1 MPLDAVQLSPGAIL
15 VCAAAR
21 TAIAVR
27 LSVGS
32 HGREEAG
39 PSPALQWLSDGILAT
54 GAVLYANAALR
65 PDAPRHLMA
74 ALLVYAITWEG
85 YVGMSRVE
93 AFEYSADQTLD
104 PAFFADNV
112 IAVVRGWGWMFMT
125 AMLVAFGAAVV
136 MSRPELTD
144 SQKFAPFAG
153 CGVPLAVGLA
163 LRAYVSA
170 RKREG
175 WGLPDSAIVVITGAA
190 LAFACWAWL

>member
-1 MPLDAVQLSPGAIL
+1 MPFDAVQMSPGAIL
-15 VCAAAR
+15 LCAAAR

-32 HGREEAG
+32 HGRDEAG
-39 PSPALQWLSDGILAT
+39 PSPMLQLLSDGILAT

-74 ALLVYAITWEG
+74 ALLVYAITFEG

-125 AMLVAFGAAVV
+125 AMLAAFGAAVV
-136 MSRPELTD
+136 MARPELTD
-144 SQKFAPFAG
+144 SQKFTPFAG
-153 CGVPLAVGLA
+153 CGIPLGVGLV
-163 LRAYVSA
+163 LRAYVRA
-170 RKREG
+170 RNREG
-175 WGLPDSAIVVITGAA
+175 WGLADSAVVVVSAAA
-190 LAFACWAWL
+190 LAFAVWAWL